1 MCIKRKWRKSM
12 KTKYFDYLPNQAA
25 NLQQYLE
32 LPHINIEESI
42 KFCRGIFVQ
51 SPNLVGM
58 QTRIY
63 AENFVKQVAK
73 RNKVQIENVTFN
85 TLLNQ
90 MNKRGA
96 IPDGMMKVITQIRK
110 AGNKA
115 AHGEIVTAKDAETS
129 LVHMDLLFRSIIKS
143 ANFDTNI
150 RVAYVQNDEMQQAL
164 YETFERKF
172 VYVTSVEN
180 KNNAYPTYVGLEK
193 IGEASV
199 PDDLE
204 ADFRPNSE
212 YLQLHAKKRIS
223 QYMTTS
229 LLPYQVDWAQLAI
242 NNKKKF
248 FSDRDVH
255 AVLKRSGIEPEKH
268 ADGRPSEWFKITV
281 ELAKEAIQAVKEGRE
296 SLGVVYPVDT
306 VSKIK
311 FRPEQKAAIKQTKDV
326 FKTKDTMLWNAKMRF
341 GKTLS
346 ALQLVKDANLKKV
359 LIMTHRPI
367 VSDGWFEDFKK
378 IFTDNSYVYGSK
390 NRGSKIQTLVNS
402 QQPFFYFASIQ
413 DLRGSLW
420 AGGKQGDKNNEFL
433 KIDWD
438 LIIIDE
444 AHEGNETELANNVKN
459 RLKREHT
466 KILELS
472 GTPFNLMDKYDEDNI
487 FTWDYIMEQEA
498 KVQWA
503 INHPDEPNPYSGLPR
518 VSMYTFDVTNKFKYV
533 DETKAFNFKEFFR
546 VEEDNADKLIHEEE
560 VKKFLD
566 YITTE
571 DSKTNFPF
579 AKEEF
584 RNNLRHTL
592 WLFPGVK
599 EANALERVLKE
610 HPVFAEYKVIN
621 VVRDGDAEFANDSDL
636 EKVRAAIGD
645 DPSVTKTITL
655 TVRKLTT
662 GVNVPEWT
670 GVFFLSNT
678 ESATSYLQAAFRAQT
693 PFNHEKLGIK
703 KNAYIFDFAPD
714 RALKIMS
721 ESIGLTSKKG
731 KINSTEQKEKL
742 QLMLNFLPILG
753 KTGNGMKEFSVDR
766 MLTQLKKAYAD
777 KAVRSGFEDTSLYN
791 DKLLNL
797 DDADLTK
804 FKELKGIVGNTEAK
818 PKDFIDINKS
828 GFDQEEYDKADKAE
842 RKPKNDRT
850 AEENEVVKQLQALRK
865 QKKAMISIL
874 RGVSIRIPM
883 MIYGMDIDLDEN
895 VTIDRFI
902 QLVDEK
908 SWDEF
913 MPNGLTKG
921 MFKEFTQY
929 YDGEVFVEAGRI
941 IRQRA
946 KSYDKLDVLERTE
959 KIAELFSTF
968 KNPDK
973 ETVLTPWRVVN
984 MHLNQTIGG
993 LSYYDDKFENTTVDS
1008 KPAIHWVEQDITK
1021 NVYKADSKILDI
1033 NSKTGLYPLFVATSM
1048 YYKKMLKVSE
1058 NNAGKFV
1065 AEDIWKD
1072 VLTNNIYAIA
1082 KTPMAKTITQRTL
1095 SGYEEYAVNIEFI
1108 DGLVPMIKKSPE
1120 QGAEKI
1126 KEAFNKMKFDVVI
1139 GNPPYQEIDNGAGAS
1154 SGPIYNHFVSAA
1166 KSIDPKYLS
1175 FIMPSRWFVGGKGLD
1190 HFRDEMLGDI
1200 HIKCLYDWTTP
1211 QNIFPK
1217 TEIKGGVCYFLR
1229 DKNFDNT
1236 TELVEVITYE
1246 NNQII
1251 SQSRR
1256 ELRMK
1261 DVGIFVR
1268 YQKGYKILQ
1277 KVFNLDDDS
1286 PFESSIS
1293 RYVSSR
1299 KPFGLDTSYDGS
1311 KKFHAT
1317 PEKLVNPLMCFA
1329 KKNKIGYV
1337 EKDEV
1342 KTNVNWIKLWKVIA
1356 PYANN
1361 IGTDANDDNLNTL
1374 ISPPNSICTETYLV
1388 FGAELNLNEKS
1399 VTNLSKYLRSKFAR
1413 FLNSL
1418 AKITQH
1424 GTSKTYVFVP
1434 VQNFEDGSDIDWS
1447 KNASEIDKQLYTK
1460 YHLSGDEIDF
1470 IESKIKSME

>member
-1 MCIKRKWRKSM
+1 M
-12 KTKYFDYLPNQAA
+12 KTKYFDYLPKQAE

-63 AENFVKQVAK
+63 AETLVKQVAK
-73 RNKVQIENVTFN
+73 RNKFQIENVTFN

-90 MNKRGA
+90 VNKKGA
-96 IPDGMMKVITQIRK
+96 IPDEMMKIITQIRK

-115 AHGEIVTAKDAETS
+115 AHGEIVTIKDAETS
-129 LVHMDLLFRSIIKS
+129 LIHVDLLFRSIIKS

-150 RVAYVQNDEMQQAL
+150 RVEYVQNDEMQQAL

-180 KNNAYPTYVGLEK
+180 KNNAYPTYLGLEK

-229 LLPYQVDWAQLAI
+229 LLPYKVDWAQLAI

-268 ADGRPSEWFKITV
+268 TDGRPSEWFKITV

-296 SLGVVYPVDT
+296 SLGVVYPDDT
-306 VSKIK
+306 VSQIK
-311 FRPEQKAAIKQTKDV
+311 FRPEQEAAIKQTKDV

-346 ALQLVKDANLKKV
+346 ALQVVKEKEFKKV
-359 LIMTHRPI
+359 LIMTHRPV
-367 VSDGWFEDFKK
+367 VSDGWFQDFNK

-390 NRGSKIQTLVNS
+390 DKGSKIQTLVNS
-402 QQPFFYFASIQ
+402 DKPFIYFASIQ
-413 DLRGSLW
+413 DLRGSTW

-487 FTWDYIMEQEA
+487 FTWDYTMEQEA

-503 INHPDEPNPYSGLPR
+503 IDHPDEPNPYSGLPR

-546 VEEDNADKLIHEEE
+546 VEEENAYKLVHEEE
-560 VKKFLD
+560 VKSFLD
-566 YITTE
+566 YITIE

-592 WLFPGVK
+592 WLLPGVK
-599 EANALERVLKE
+599 EANALELVLKE
-610 HPVFAEYKVIN
+610 HPVFKEYKVVN
-621 VVRDGDAEFANDSDL
+621 VVREGDAEFANDSDL
-636 EKVRAAIGD
+636 EKVRLAIGD
-645 DPSVTKTITL
+645 DPSTTKTITL

-714 RALKIMS
+714 RALKVMS
-721 ESIGLTSKKG
+721 KSIGLTSKKG

-742 QLMLNFLPILG
+742 QNMLNFLPILG
-753 KTGNGMKEFSVDR
+753 QSGNGMKEFSVDR
-766 MLTQLKKAYAD
+766 MLTQLKKVYAD

-791 DKLLNL
+791 DKLLSL
-797 DDADLTK
+797 DGAELEK
-804 FKELKGIVGNTEAK
+804 FKELKEIVGKNNTEAK
-818 PKDFIDINKS
+818 SNDFIDINKN
-828 GFDQEEYDKADKAE
+828 GFDQEKYDKANKAE
-842 RKPKNDRT
+842 RKPKNERT
-850 AEENEVVKQLQALRK
+850 PEEDEAIKQAQTLRK

-895 VTIDRFI
+895 ITIDRFI
-902 QLVDEK
+902 QLVDGK

-913 MPNGLTKG
+913 MPSGLTKG
-921 MFKEFTQY
+921 MFKGFAQY

-946 KSYDKLDVLERTE
+946 KAYDKLDVLERTE

-984 MHLNQTIGG
+984 MHLTQTIGG
-993 LSYYDDKFENTTVDS
+993 LSYYDDKFENTTIDS
-1008 KPAIHWVEQDITK
+1008 KPAIQWVEQEITE
-1021 NVYKADSKILDI
+1021 NVYKVDSKILDI

-1048 YYKKMLKVSE
+1048 YYRKMMDESE

-1072 VLTNNIYAIA
+1072 VLANNVYAIA
-1082 KTPMAKTITQRTL
+1082 KTPMAKKITQRTL
-1095 SGYEEYAVNIEFI
+1095 SGYEKYDVNIEFI

-1126 KEAFNKMKFDVVI
+1126 KETFNNMKFDVVI
-1139 GNPPYQEIDNGAGAS
+1139 GNPPYQETVAKKATNNGQKRVTNIFQSFQVEADLLAKKFTS
-1154 SGPIYNHFVSAA
+1154 LIYPG
-1166 KSIDPKYLS
+1166 K
-1175 FIMPSRWFVGGKGLD
+1175 RWIHRSGKG
-1190 HFRDEMLGDI
+1190 MG
-1200 HIKCLYDWTTP
+1200 T
-1211 QNIFPK
+1211 
-1217 TEIKGGVCYFLR
+1217 
-1229 DKNFDNT
+1229 
-1236 TELVEVITYE
+1236 
-1246 NNQII
+1246 
-1251 SQSRR
+1251 
-1256 ELRMK
+1256 
-1261 DVGIFVR
+1261 
-1268 YQKGYKILQ
+1268 
-1277 KVFNLDDDS
+1277 
-1286 PFESSIS
+1286 
-1293 RYVSSR
+1293 
-1299 KPFGLDTSYDGS
+1299 FGLQQLNENHLAKLIYYPNANEVFHGVDIADGISIVLKDKTKKTSSFEYSYVADG
-1311 KKFHAT
+1311 H
-1317 PEKLVNPLMCFA
+1317 KLNIEVEAPGESLLVLNPLDKEITDIVDKVV
-1329 KKNKIGYV
+1329 KKNKFDYIGNSPVINQKLFRIESDFAESNPDKVKLY
-1337 EKDEV
+1337 KNDEFDTT
-1342 KTNVNWIKLWKVIA
+1342 KYIKLYTNDKAGKTGRATWFIADKDVIQVNKHLIKEWQVVVSSANAGGQKRDNQISIVDNNSAFGRARIALKSFKTEKEAKNFLKYAQSKFIRFTFLTTDEALSSLGMKVPDILD
-1356 PYANN
+1356 Y
-1361 IGTDANDDNLNTL
+1361 TDENKF
-1374 ISPPNSICTETYLV
+1374 V
-1388 FGAELNLNEKS
+1388 NLNED
-1399 VTNLSKYLRSKFAR
+1399 VDAQLFQLFGLSDDQ
-1413 FLNSL
+1413 
-1418 AKITQH
+1418 IQ
-1424 GTSKTYVFVP
+1424 YVI
-1434 VQNFEDGSDIDWS
+1434 NRI
-1447 KNASEIDKQLYTK
+1447 
-1460 YHLSGDEIDF
+1460 DEIRG
-1470 IESKIKSME
+1470 

>member
-1 MCIKRKWRKSM
+1 MSIKRKWRKSM
-12 KTKYFDYLPNQAA
+12 KTKYFDYLPKQAE

-63 AENFVKQVAK
+63 AETLVKQVAK
-73 RNKVQIENVTFN
+73 RNKFQIENVTFN

-90 MNKRGA
+90 VNKKGA
-96 IPDGMMKVITQIRK
+96 IPDEMMKIITQIRK

-115 AHGEIVTAKDAETS
+115 AHGEIVTIKDAETS
-129 LVHMDLLFRSIIKS
+129 LIHVDLLFRSIIKS

-180 KNNAYPTYVGLEK
+180 KNNAYPTYLGLEK

-229 LLPYQVDWAQLAI
+229 LLPYKVDWAQLAI

-268 ADGRPSEWFKITV
+268 TDGRPSEWFKITV

-296 SLGVVYPVDT
+296 SLGVVYPDDT
-306 VSKIK
+306 VSQIK
-311 FRPEQKAAIKQTKDV
+311 FRPEQEAAIKQTKDV

-346 ALQLVKDANLKKV
+346 ALQVVKEKEFKKV
-359 LIMTHRPI
+359 LIMTHRPV
-367 VSDGWFEDFKK
+367 VSDGWFQDFNK

-390 NRGSKIQTLVNS
+390 DKGSKIQTLVNS
-402 QQPFFYFASIQ
+402 DKPFIYFASIQ
-413 DLRGSLW
+413 DLRGSTW

-487 FTWDYIMEQEA
+487 FTWDYTMEQEA

-503 INHPDEPNPYSGLPR
+503 IDHPDEPNPYSGLPR

-546 VEEDNADKLIHEEE
+546 VEEENAYKLVHEEE
-560 VKKFLD
+560 VKSFLD
-566 YITTE
+566 YITIE

-592 WLFPGVK
+592 WLLPGVK
-599 EANALERVLKE
+599 EANALELVLKE
-610 HPVFAEYKVIN
+610 HPVFKEYKVVN
-621 VVRDGDAEFANDSDL
+621 VVREGDAEFANDSDL
-636 EKVRAAIGD
+636 EKVRLAIGD
-645 DPSVTKTITL
+645 DPSTTKTITL

-714 RALKIMS
+714 RALKVMS
-721 ESIGLTSKKG
+721 KSIGLTSKKG

-742 QLMLNFLPILG
+742 QNMLNFLPILG
-753 KTGNGMKEFSVDR
+753 QSGNGMKEFSVDR
-766 MLTQLKKAYAD
+766 MLTQLKKVYAD

-791 DKLLNL
+791 DKLLSL
-797 DDADLTK
+797 DGAELEK
-804 FKELKGIVGNTEAK
+804 FKELKEIVGKNNTEAK
-818 PKDFIDINKS
+818 SNDFIDINKN
-828 GFDQEEYDKADKAE
+828 GFDQEKYDKANKAE
-842 RKPKNDRT
+842 RKPKNERT
-850 AEENEVVKQLQALRK
+850 PEEDEAIKQAQTLRK

-895 VTIDRFI
+895 ITIDRFI
-902 QLVDEK
+902 QLVDGK

-913 MPNGLTKG
+913 MPSGLTKG
-921 MFKEFTQY
+921 MFKGFAQY

-946 KSYDKLDVLERTE
+946 KAYDKLDVLERTE

-984 MHLNQTIGG
+984 MHLSQTIGG

-1008 KPAIHWVEQDITK
+1008 NPAIHWVEQAITED
-1021 NVYKADSKILDI
+1021 VYNEDSKILDI
-1033 NSKTGLYPLFVATSM
+1033 NSKTGLYPLFAATSM
-1048 YYKKMLKVSE
+1048 YYKKMLEANEKE
-1058 NNAGKFV
+1058 AGKFV
-1065 AEDIWKD
+1065 AEDIWKE
-1072 VLTNNIYAIA
+1072 VLANNVYAIA
-1082 KTPMAKTITQRTL
+1082 KTPMARTITQRTL
-1095 SGYEEYAVNIEFI
+1095 SGYEKYDVNIEFI

-1126 KEAFNKMKFDVVI
+1126 KEAFNNMKFDVVI
-1139 GNPPYQEIDNGAGAS
+1139 GNPPYQESDGGAQAS
-1154 SGPIYNHFVSAA
+1154 ASPIYHNFVRAGKA
-1166 KSIDPKYLS
+1166 LEPKYMTQ
-1175 FIMPSRWFVGGKGLD
+1175 ITPSRWYVGGKGLD
-1190 HFRDEMLGDI
+1190 DYRDEMLNDP
-1200 HIKCLYDWTTP
+1200 HIKEIYDWLTP
-1211 QNIFPK
+1211 ENIFPR
-1217 TEIKGGVCYFLR
+1217 TNIRGGVSYFLWDKEYDNIKSLVRVITHENNHVVDDSIRPMKLAGIDVFVR
-1229 DKNFDNT
+1229 DNKGINILNKIQNVEALHDKWLSKFASPLKPYGFRGYFVKDLRFHPDVRGLQNPVKCYGKNAVGFVERSEVVMKQEWIDVWKVYTARANNVG
-1236 TELVEVITYE
+1236 TEL
-1246 NNQII
+1246 
-1251 SQSRR
+1251 
-1256 ELRMK
+1256 
-1261 DVGIFVR
+1261 
-1268 YQKGYKILQ
+1268 
-1277 KVFNLDDDS
+1277 
-1286 PFESSIS
+1286 
-1293 RYVSSR
+1293 
-1299 KPFGLDTSYDGS
+1299 
-1311 KKFHAT
+1311 
-1317 PEKLVNPLMCFA
+1317 
-1329 KKNKIGYV
+1329 
-1337 EKDEV
+1337 
-1342 KTNVNWIKLWKVIA
+1342 
-1356 PYANN
+1356 
-1361 IGTDANDDNLNTL
+1361 NDDNLN
-1374 ISPPNSICTETYLV
+1374 SFVGEPNSICTETYIVL
-1388 FGAELNLNEKS
+1388 GADLNLNERAAINMTKYLKTKFVRYLHS
-1399 VTNLSKYLRSKFAR
+1399 LSKGSQDATAKTYR
-1413 FLNSL
+1413 FVPIQDFTEKSDINWNEPV
-1418 AKITQH
+1418 AKIDNQL
-1424 GTSKTYVFVP
+1424 
-1434 VQNFEDGSDIDWS
+1434 FE
-1447 KNASEIDKQLYTK
+1447 K
-1460 YHLSGDEIDF
+1460 YNLALEEQEHIN
-1470 IESKIKSME
+1470 SKIKLME

>member
-1 MCIKRKWRKSM
+1 M
-12 KTKYFDYLPNQAA
+12 KTKYFDYLPKQAE

-42 KFCRGIFVQ
+42 KFCRGILVQ

-63 AENFVKQVAK
+63 AESLVKQVAK

-96 IPDGMMKVITQIRK
+96 IPNGMMKIITQIRK

-115 AHGEIVTAKDAETS
+115 AHGEFVTAKDAETS
-129 LVHMDLLFRSIIKS
+129 LVHVDLLFRSIIKS
-143 ANFDTNI
+143 ANFDSNI
-150 RVAYVQNDEMQQAL
+150 SVAYVQNDEMQQAI

-180 KNNAYPTYVGLEK
+180 KNNAYPTYLGLEK

-268 ADGRPSEWFKITV
+268 TDGRPSEWFKITV

-296 SLGVVYPVDT
+296 SLGVVYPEDT
-306 VSKIK
+306 VSQIK
-311 FRPEQKAAIKQTKDV
+311 FRPEQEAAIKQTKDV

-346 ALQLVKDANLKKV
+346 ALQVVKEKEFKKV
-359 LIMTHRPI
+359 LIMTHRPV
-367 VSDGWFEDFKK
+367 VSDGWFQDFKK

-390 NRGSKIQTLVNS
+390 DKGSKIQTLVNS
-402 QQPFFYFASIQ
+402 QKPFVYFASIQ
-413 DLRGSLW
+413 DLRGSTW

-459 RLKREHT
+459 GLKREHT

-487 FTWDYIMEQEA
+487 FTWDYTMEQEA

-503 INHPDEPNPYSGLPR
+503 IDHPDEPNPYSGLPR
-518 VSMYTFDVTNKFKYV
+518 VAMYTFDVTNKFNYV

-546 VEEDNADKLIHEEE
+546 VEEEKVNKLVHEEE
-560 VKKFLD
+560 VKRFLD

-592 WLFPGVK
+592 WLLPGVK
-599 EANALERVLKE
+599 EANALELILKE
-610 HPVFAEYKVIN
+610 HPVFKEYKVVN

-645 DPSVTKTITL
+645 DPSATKTITL
-655 TVRKLTT
+655 TIRKLTT

-742 QLMLNFLPILG
+742 QHMLNFLPILG
-753 KTGNGMKEFSVDR
+753 QSGNGMKEFSVDK

-797 DDADLTK
+797 EDADLTK

-842 RKPKNDRT
+842 RKPKNERT
-850 AEENEVVKQLQALRK
+850 AEEDDAVKQLQALRK

-959 KIAELFSTF
+959 KIAELFGTF

-984 MHLNQTIGG
+984 MHLTQTIGG
-993 LSYYDDKFENTTVDS
+993 LSYYDEKFENITVDS
-1008 KPAIHWVEQDITK
+1008 KPAIHLVEQDITED
-1021 NVYKADSKILDI
+1021 VYKEDSKILDI

-1048 YYKKMLKVSE
+1048 YYKKMLEVNEK
-1058 NNAGKFV
+1058 NAGKFV

-1072 VLTNNIYAIA
+1072 VLANNIYAIA

-1095 SGYEEYAVNIEFI
+1095 SGYENYTVNIKFI
-1108 DGLVPMIKKSPE
+1108 DGLVHQIEKNRFE
-1120 QGAEKI
+1120 ITRYIEEEFGAV
-1126 KEAFNKMKFDVVI
+1126 KFDVVI
-1139 GNPPYQEIDNGAGAS
+1139 GNPPYQEEVAKKETSNGQKSVRNIFQYFQLAAEDLATS
-1154 SGPIYNHFVSAA
+1154 YTSLIY
-1166 KSIDPKYLS
+1166 PGG
-1175 FIMPSRWFVGGKGLD
+1175 RWIHQAGKGLKTFGNQQIND
-1190 HFRDEMLGDI
+1190 SRLELIVFYPNADDVFKGVAIADGISIVLKNKNKMSESFKYVYKSRDYEESIVIDSPGTSLIPLNPKDMSIVNKIDEFIEKNNLNYISESVFSRQLFGIESDFVELNPSKVRPYESDKFDKAKY
-1200 HIKCLYDWTTP
+1200 IKLFTNDKAGKMGRAKWFIAEKDVIGSN
-1211 QNIFPK
+1211 QNLIYEWQVVVSSANAGGQKRDNQISIIDNNSAFGRSRVALKSFK
-1217 TEIKGGVCYFLR
+1217 TEKEAHNFLKYAQSKFIR
-1229 DKNFDNT
+1229 FAFLMTDEALSSLGMKVPDILDYT
-1236 TELVEVITYE
+1236 DE
-1246 NNQII
+1246 NKFVDF
-1251 SQSRR
+1251 S
-1256 ELRMK
+1256 E
-1261 DVGIFVR
+1261 DVDAQLF
-1268 YQKGYKILQ
+1268 QL
-1277 KVFNLDDDS
+1277 
-1286 PFESSIS
+1286 
-1293 RYVSSR
+1293 
-1299 KPFGLDTSYDGS
+1299 FGLSDDQ
-1311 KKFHAT
+1311 
-1317 PEKLVNPLMCFA
+1317 
-1329 KKNKIGYV
+1329 IQYV
-1337 EKDEV
+1337 I
-1342 KTNVNWIKLWKVIA
+1342 NRI
-1356 PYANN
+1356 
-1361 IGTDANDDNLNTL
+1361 DD
-1374 ISPPNSICTETYLV
+1374 IR
-1388 FGAELNLNEKS
+1388 G
-1399 VTNLSKYLRSKFAR
+1399 
-1413 FLNSL
+1413 
-1418 AKITQH
+1418 
-1424 GTSKTYVFVP
+1424 
-1434 VQNFEDGSDIDWS
+1434 
-1447 KNASEIDKQLYTK
+1447 
-1460 YHLSGDEIDF
+1460 
-1470 IESKIKSME
+1470 